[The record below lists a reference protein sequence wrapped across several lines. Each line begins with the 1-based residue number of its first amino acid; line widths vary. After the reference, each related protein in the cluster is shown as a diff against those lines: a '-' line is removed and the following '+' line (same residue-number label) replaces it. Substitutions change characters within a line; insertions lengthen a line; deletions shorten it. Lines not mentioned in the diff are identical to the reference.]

1 MNYKE
6 LLSEIKKHN
15 EINDVQNQFGD
26 PNRLYCVVVFK
37 NESWP
42 KRERDYTLEE
52 RSYVF
57 TSDNKAFISRMYGR
71 SIFATTLDGQEH
83 VRLDWYIGEWS
94 VEDCYFM
101 SKEDYEKIK
110 EKEKQN

>member
-1 MNYKE
+1 
-6 LLSEIKKHN
+6 
-15 EINDVQNQFGD
+15 
-26 PNRLYCVVVFK
+26 
-37 NESWP
+37 
-42 KRERDYTLEE
+42 
-52 RSYVF
+52 
-57 TSDNKAFISRMYGR
+57 MYGR

-101 SKEDYEKIK
+101 SKKDYEKIK